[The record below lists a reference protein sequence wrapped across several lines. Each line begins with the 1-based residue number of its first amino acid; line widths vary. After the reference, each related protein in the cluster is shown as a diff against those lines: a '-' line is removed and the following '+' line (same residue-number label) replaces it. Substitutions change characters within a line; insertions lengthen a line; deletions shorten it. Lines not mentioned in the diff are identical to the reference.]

1 MILCASADPETRC
14 EMVKDYSL
22 DALNR
27 FLDYALEKGLLK
39 PETAKSRKTA
49 VNKILEKIP
58 SEQRDDVRK
67 VDLDLEAE
75 HFANRQGAGYIPSS
89 LQTYKSRAKTAL
101 ADFEAYVDNPMTF
114 RPAGAS
120 NGKAQSKTSS
130 GQAQRKSQQKS
141 KQEKLTAETDESDSG
156 GRSSDGRQAPEGL
169 TFPVPIRPGLI
180 VQLKGVPFDLTTAEA
195 EKIAQVVKALASNQ

>member
-1 MILCASADPETRC
+1 
-14 EMVKDYSL
+14 MVRDYSL

-49 VNKILEKIP
+49 VNKILEKI
-58 SEQRDDVRK
+58 SDEERSDVRK
-67 VDLDLEAE
+67 VDLDREAD
-75 HFANRQGAGYIPSS
+75 HFANRQGAGYIPAS

-101 ADFEAYVDNPMTF
+101 ADFEAYVDSPMTF
-114 RPAGAS
+114 KPSVAANGKGQVKGGGGQAARKPKPGKPAG
-120 NGKAQSKTSS
+120 
-130 GQAQRKSQQKS
+130 
-141 KQEKLTAETDESDSG
+141 LAEVRDRSHDSG
-156 GRSSDGRQAPEGL
+156 NSGGERKAEGL

-180 VQLKGVPFDLTTAEA
+180 VQLQGVPFDLTPAEA

>member
-1 MILCASADPETRC
+1 
-14 EMVKDYSL
+14 MVKDYSL

-49 VNKILEKIP
+49 VNKILEKITD
-58 SEQRDDVRK
+58 EQRVDVRT
-67 VDLDLEAE
+67 VDLDLEAD

-101 ADFEAYVDNPMTF
+101 ADFEAYVDNPMHF
-114 RPAGAS
+114 KPSGGI
-120 NGKAQSKTSS
+120 NGKAQSKPGGTQTVRKARQNKPVH
-130 GQAQRKSQQKS
+130 GEMGGGDVQREQA
-141 KQEKLTAETDESDSG
+141 AG
-156 GRSSDGRQAPEGL
+156 GKGPPPDNQTL

-180 VQLKGVPFDLTTAEA
+180 VHLQGIPFDLTTVEA
-195 EKIAQVVKALASNQ
+195 EKIAQVVKALANNQ

>member
-1 MILCASADPETRC
+1 
-14 EMVKDYSL
+14 MVKDYSL

-49 VNKILEKIP
+49 VNKILEKITD
-58 SEQRDDVRK
+58 EQRADVRT
-67 VDLDLEAE
+67 VDLDLEAD

-101 ADFEAYVDNPMTF
+101 ADFEAYVDSPMHFKPSGGT
-114 RPAGAS
+114 
-120 NGKAQSKTSS
+120 NGKAQSKLGGTQTVRKVRQNRPAQQEVGS
-130 GQAQRKSQQKS
+130 GDARREQGVGGERPPA
-141 KQEKLTAETDESDSG
+141 SDSKT
-156 GRSSDGRQAPEGL
+156 L

-180 VQLKGVPFDLTTAEA
+180 VQLHGIPFDLTTAEA
-195 EKIAQVVKALASNQ
+195 EKIALVVKALANSQ

>member
-1 MILCASADPETRC
+1 
-14 EMVKDYSL
+14 MVKDYSL

-58 SEQRDDVRK
+58 SEQREDVRK

-75 HFANRQGAGYIPSS
+75 HFANRQGAGYIPAS

-101 ADFEAYVDNPMTF
+101 ADFEAYVDSPMTF

-120 NGKAQSKTSS
+120 SGKTQSKSS
-130 GQAQRKSQQKS
+130 GQTQRKAQQKS
-141 KQEKLTAETDESDSG
+141 KQQKPAADANEGESG
-156 GRSSDGRQAPEGL
+156 GRGSEERQVPEGL

-180 VQLKGVPFDLTTAEA
+180 VQLRGVPFDLTTAEA
-195 EKIAQVVKALASNQ
+195 EKIAQVVKALAGNQ